1 MRTHHMVAGAV
12 VALGAVTLAACG
24 GGASSTGTA
33 HKPVVPV
40 TIAMSTAVKSGDTPL
55 GKVLV
60 APSGLTLYALTTDT
74 KDNSS
79 CNGACAHMWPPL
91 LVDKGWTAGP
101 GLDRSLFSTIVRSD
115 GNRQLVAG
123 QWPLYTFSGDTK
135 PGDVNGEG
143 SGGVWFAA
151 GVNGK
156 LVKSAPA
163 TATAVPMS
171 SGY

>member
-1 MRTHHMVAGAV
+1 MRTRQMVAAAV

-24 GGASSTGTA
+24 GGSSSTGAA
-33 HKPVVPV
+33 HKQVVPV
-40 TIAMSTAVKSGDTPL
+40 TVAMSTAMQSGDTSL

-60 APSGLTLYALTTDT
+60 SPSGRTLYALTNDT
-74 KDNSS
+74 KNNST
-79 CNGACAHMWPPL
+79 CTGACAQVWPPL
-91 LVDKGWTAGP
+91 LVNKGWTAAP
-101 GLDRSLFSTIVRSD
+101 GLDRSLFSTLVRSD
-115 GNRQLVAG
+115 GSRQLVAG

-156 LVKSAPA
+156 LVKNAQASATSMPA
-163 TATAVPMS
+163 S